1 MDKEGEKR
9 QFERLSKLRKE
20 RDNELCSMKL
30 EALRQAA
37 RGNDNLMPYIM
48 EAVAAY
54 ATLGE
59 VCDVLRNVLGEYRL
73 PALV

>member
-1 MDKEGEKR
+1 MV
-9 QFERLSKLRKE
+9 
-20 RDNELCSMKL
+20 SMKL

-37 RGNDNLMPYIM
+37 QGNGNLMPYIF
-48 EAVAAY
+48 EAVSAY

-59 VCDVLRNVLGEYRL
+59 VCGVLRQVFGEYRL

>member
-1 MDKEGEKR
+1 
-9 QFERLSKLRKE
+9 
-20 RDNELCSMKL
+20 L

-37 RGNDNLMPYIM
+37 RGNENLMPYLL
-48 EAVAAY
+48 EAVNAY

-59 VCDVLRNVLGEYRL
+59 VCGVLRKVFGEYRL